1 MTRIENFL
9 KLYSSKHT
17 ARAYKQALTKY
28 FNTVYGENEAGL
40 EQHADKYFLE
50 EPTRNYREDIE
61 TFYVSIKNRPPK
73 SVRLMISAV
82 RTFLIENDVELPEKF
97 WRRLRKRIKGNRAL
111 TIDKVPS
118 NLELRKILMHMPIQ
132 GKALFSS
139 LSSSGMRIGEC
150 LQLTLKDVEFNS
162 QPVKINLRGEYTK
175 SGSPRIAFIN
185 GEAKA
190 FLEEWL
196 KVRSQ
201 YLKAAT
207 RKSHLYKK
215 SVEDPRLFP
224 FESVTAYVIWKGAV
238 KKVGLLEKDQQTNR
252 YTLHPHVLR
261 KFFRTRMATL
271 IPVDVTEALMGHEG
285 YLTEVYRRYSQED
298 LAKFYLKGESSL
310 TLFSDAKEVTKLRVE
325 IEERNKML
333 QSIVNG
339 VTAENIELK
348 TRLSN
353 VELEITD
360 LKKMLQKL
368 VE

>member
-1 MTRIENFL
+1 
-9 KLYSSKHT
+9 
-17 ARAYKQALTKY
+17 
-28 FNTVYGENEAGL
+28 VYGENEGSL
-40 EQHADKYFLE
+40 EQHADKYFE
-50 EPTRNYREDIE
+50 EPRRNYKEDVE
-61 TFYVSIKNRPPK
+61 NFYVSIKERPPK
-73 SVRLMISAV
+73 SVKLILSTV
-82 RTFLIENDVELPEKF
+82 KSFLIENDVELPEKF

-111 TIDKVPS
+111 TIDKIPS

-150 LQLTLKDVEFNS
+150 LQLTLNDIDLGQN
-162 QPVKINLRGEYTK
+162 PVKINLRGEYTK
-175 SGSPRIAFIN
+175 SGSPRIAFVS
-185 GEAKA
+185 GEAKT

-224 FESVTAYVIWKGAV
+224 FESVTAYLIWKGAV
-238 KKVGLLEKDQQTNR
+238 KKAGLLEKDQHTNR

-285 YLTEVYRRYSQED
+285 YLTDVYRRYSQED

-325 IEERNKML
+325 IEEKNKTL
-333 QSIVNG
+333 QNIVNG
-339 VTAENIELK
+339 VTAENMELK
-348 TRLSN
+348 IQQKKN
-353 VELEITD
+353 VEELDMVVERMGKLENE
-360 LKKMLQKL
+360 LKKLIEERLGKTS
-368 VE
+368 